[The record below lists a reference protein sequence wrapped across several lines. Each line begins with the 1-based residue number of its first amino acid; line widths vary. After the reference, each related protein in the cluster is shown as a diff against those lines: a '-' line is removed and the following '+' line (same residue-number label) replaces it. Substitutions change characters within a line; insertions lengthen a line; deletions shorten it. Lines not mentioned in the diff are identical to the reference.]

1 MSRIIRTTTRYI
13 LLRAQKIFR
22 TFAYFNGIT
31 KSIDPSTYHLIP
43 CTCVQEY
50 MLPPG
55 LKPSLKLLLRRPNDL
70 CYEYNFGNTPNH
82 NNRRREKQE
91 VEEDSWSHH
100 HNMKED
106 SFNFSI
112 RISWGCAPQH
122 FILASWLILQQNNKT
137 RKTRNL
143 AKRSAYQTTTHNKT
157 AKHLTWYKP
166 RSCTYLTVTRI
177 THIYCIFTLF
187 HNSPT
192 LTTPL
197 L

>member
-1 MSRIIRTTTRYI
+1 MCKCICYRRDSSLASNYCSDGLTISALNIASATLQTIITEDEKNRRWRRTPDLIIITWKRI
-13 LLRAQKIFR
+13 LFIFQQGYHKDV
-22 TFAYFNGIT
+22 F
-31 KSIDPSTYHLIP
+31 PSTSFLH
-43 CTCVQEY
+43 
-50 MLPPG
+50 PG
-55 LKPSLKLLLRRPNDL
+55 WF
-70 CYEYNFGNTPNH
+70 YN
-82 NNRRREKQE
+82 K
-91 VEEDSWSHH
+91 
-100 HNMKED
+100 
-106 SFNFSI
+106 
-112 RISWGCAPQH
+112 
-122 FILASWLILQQNNKT
+122 NNKT

-157 AKHLTWYKP
+157 AKHPTWYKP

>member
-1 MSRIIRTTTRYI
+1 
-13 LLRAQKIFR
+13 
-22 TFAYFNGIT
+22 
-31 KSIDPSTYHLIP
+31 
-43 CTCVQEY
+43 

-55 LKPSLKLLLRRPNDL
+55 FEPSLKLLFGRPNDL
-70 CYEYNFGNTPNH
+70 CDEYSFGNTPNH

-106 SFNFSI
+106 SFIF
-112 RISWGCAPQH
+112 
-122 FILASWLILQQNNKT
+122 QQGYHKDVFRSTSYSHPGWFYNKNNKT

-157 AKHLTWYKP
+157 AKHPTWYKP
-166 RSCTYLTVTRI
+166 RSCTYLTVIRI